1 MPSQD
6 DALEALGTLDDYMK
20 ELMIKAG
27 VVSTP
32 AEVREAYRTVD
43 QFIVGARSSAKRAGR
58 EQVLLSIAQQLRD
71 IAADVLDSVGS
82 GEAPKDWPTPGQ
94 ADEIR
99 WGLSEAVDQVRK
111 VLWNDDDSPRLA
123 RRASLAKD
131 SGAAYDFVD
140 GLWDE
145 WLGDWD
151 GERLTGPGGA
161 DWEYAWKK
169 YPRFNDGGAHTKAAA
184 AYLADKFVAFA
195 LTKGPLPLDEDE
207 IRDEAYGA
215 AYDGLT

>member
-1 MPSQD
+1 MGD
-6 DALEALGTLDDYMK
+6 YDDWGKYNERLTEARRRVNDAFDALMRGHDKKFVGHPDYDFMAGQIADSFERAVPALLEAMRDLGKVYDEEYEK
-20 ELMIKAG
+20 EK
-27 VVSTP
+27 
-32 AEVREAYRTVD
+32 
-43 QFIVGARSSAKRAGR
+43 
-58 EQVLLSIAQQLRD
+58 
-71 IAADVLDSVGS
+71 
-82 GEAPKDWPTPGQ
+82 
-94 ADEIR
+94 
-99 WGLSEAVDQVRK
+99 GL
-111 VLWNDDDSPRLA
+111 P

-169 YPRFNDGGAHTKAAA
+169 YPRFNDGGAHTEKAA